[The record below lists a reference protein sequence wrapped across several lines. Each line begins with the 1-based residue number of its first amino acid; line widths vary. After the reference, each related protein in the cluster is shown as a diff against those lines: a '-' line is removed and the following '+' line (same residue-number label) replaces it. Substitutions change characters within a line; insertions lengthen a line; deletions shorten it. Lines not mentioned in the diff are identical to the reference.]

1 MPPGAGRVRTFAA
14 FAVLVSAT
22 VTARPAVVLASPDHA
37 TFHALAAPA
46 DPYYGPQ
53 WDLKPRT
60 ATTPGGANWQPAYE
74 AGATGAGTKVAVVD
88 TGVTPGPDMNNV
100 APGWNFVSNN
110 SDAHDDSGHG
120 THVAGTIAQA
130 TNNGI
135 GVAGVAG
142 QATIVPV
149 KVLDA
154 NGDGSDTNIIA
165 GINWAVAQR
174 VDVINLSLG
183 GDRDGGTCNAV
194 ANAVAH
200 DVIVVVASGNDGGPL
215 SFPAA
220 CPGAIAVGAT
230 TITGT
235 VASYSNRGPQLAL
248 VAPGGDMT
256 TDLNNDGVMDGIL
269 QWSVF
274 DNDPGYYLEAGTS
287 MAAPHVSGAAA
298 LVKQAWPTAS
308 PSQVRDALTATAVD
322 LGTAGRDDAYGAGL
336 VDIGAAFARAQQLSG
351 TAPTTSTTTPTGNTT
366 MTPTNRIAGTSRY
379 GTAAAIAT
387 TGWNGTTGGTV
398 YLASGN
404 GFADAL
410 ATGALSGRINGPL
423 LLTDTCSLPS
433 DTASALTALKPST
446 VTIVGGANAVCD
458 AVVQQV
464 AQLTH
469 AATTRVAGVDR
480 YATSVELSRAGW
492 PQGSRTAFLAS
503 GTNFADA
510 LGAATQ
516 AAHAGAP
523 LLLTDATV
531 LPDSIS
537 SELRRLGAT
546 DVRVVGGTTAITD
559 TVLTLVRTI
568 TSTVTRIAGA
578 DRYATAT
585 TGVAQAW
592 TSGTNTVYLA
602 SGTAFPDGLA
612 VGPLAAKTDSPLLLV
627 PPCDLPQTVADAL
640 RALRPTKLVVVGG
653 ANAVCDTLLAEMGA
667 AAASA

>member
-1 MPPGAGRVRTFAA
+1 MEFASRRIA
-14 FAVLVSAT
+14 CSLVVSAALIVST
-22 VTARPAVVLASPDHA
+22 PGVATALTPAVEHA

-60 ATTPGGANWQPAYE
+60 PSMAGGANWEPAYE
-74 AGATGAGTKVAVVD
+74 AGATGAGRRIAVVD
-88 TGVTPGPDMNNV
+88 TGVTPGPDLPNV
-100 APGWNFVSNN
+100 APGWNFVAN
-110 SDAHDDSGHG
+110 STDAHDDSGHG

-154 NGDGSDTNIIA
+154 NGDGNDTNIIA

-200 DVIVVVASGNDGGPL
+200 NVTVVVASGNDG
-215 SFPAA
+215 SSVNYPAA

-230 TITGT
+230 TIDGS
-235 VASYSNRGPQLAL
+235 VAPYSNRGPQLTL
-248 VAPGGDMT
+248 TAPGGNMT
-256 TDLNNDGVMDGIL
+256 TDLNGDGVKDGIL

-274 DNDPGYYLEAGTS
+274 DNTPGYYLESGTS
-287 MAAPHVSGAAA
+287 MAAPHVAGAAA
-298 LVKQAWPTAS
+298 LIRQAWPTS
-308 PSQVRDALTATAVD
+308 TTTQVRQVLTDTAVD
-322 LGTAGRDDAYGAGL
+322 LGPAGRDDTYGAGL
-336 VDIGAAFARAQQLSG
+336 LDIGAAFARAQQLSVSAPAS
-351 TAPTTSTTTPTGNTT
+351 TIAPTTSTM
-366 MTPTNRIAGTSRY
+366 MTPTDRIAGSSRY
-379 GTAAAIAT
+379 GTAAAIGTA
-387 TGWNGTTGGTV
+387 GWSGQTGGTV

-410 ATGALSGRINGPL
+410 ATGAASGRSSGPL
-423 LLTDTCSLPS
+423 LLSDTCSLPAATA
-433 DTASALTALKPST
+433 DTLSALKPAT

-464 AQLTH
+464 TQLTH
-469 AATTRVAGVDR
+469 AATRRVAGADR
-480 YATSVELSRAGW
+480 YATSVELSKAGW
-492 PQGSRTAFLAS
+492 PQGSRTVYLAS

-516 AAHAGAP
+516 AAPADAP
-523 LLLTDATV
+523 LLLTNSTA
-531 LPDSIS
+531 LPDTVSN
-537 SELRRLGAT
+537 ELRRLGAT
-546 DVRVVGGTTAITD
+546 DVRVIGGTTAVSDPILAL
-559 TVLTLVRTI
+559 VQNLTA
-568 TSTVTRIAGA
+568 TVTRIAGA

-585 TGVAQAW
+585 AGVAEAW
-592 TSGTNTVYLA
+592 GATGADTVYLA
-602 SGTAFPDGLA
+602 SGATFPDGLA
-612 VGPLAAKTDSPLLLV
+612 VGPLAAKTKSPLLLV
-627 PPCDLPQTVADAL
+627 PPCELPQTVADTL
-640 RALRPTKLVVVGG
+640 RTLKPTRLVVVGG
-653 ANAVCDTLLAEMGA
+653 ANAVCDTLLAKMGA
-667 AAASA
+667 AAAAQ